1 MHFRTFLFLGC
12 LLGLISNSLA
22 ATESP
27 KPVSYYTDIRPIF
40 EANCVG
46 CHQPSKDKGGYIMT
60 DFARLLE
67 GGEDD
72 VAVVPGKP
80 KESYLIDEITPDAEG
95 KAEMPKKKDPL
106 HEVEIALITRW
117 ISEGAK
123 DDTPENARQRYD
135 QDNPPIYTKPPAIT
149 SVDFSPDGQLLAVA
163 GFHEVLLHKADGSGS
178 VARLVGLSE
187 RIESVRFSPDGT
199 KLAVTGGRP
208 GRMGEVQVWDVAK
221 KSLILSAS
229 STFDTVYGAAWSPDG
244 TRISFGGS
252 DNTVRAIDAK
262 TGEQVFFQGGH
273 NDWVFD
279 TAFNPKG
286 DHVVSVS
293 RDMTV
298 KLTEFKTERLI
309 DNITSI
315 TPKALSGG
323 ISSVVSHPTRDE
335 IVVGGAD
342 GVPKLYRIFRNTAR
356 KIGDDANLL
365 FEFPPLEGRIFAVD
379 ISKDAKRIAAGSSL
393 DGKGAIHIYEVD
405 PNAKIPANVAAA
417 IKQPTHQRNA
427 DMKKA
432 LKKYFA
438 EGQKTLAAIPVEDSG
453 IYAVAFNHDSSRLAA
468 AGTDGKIRLI
478 DTANGK
484 LIKSFLPVQITQEPV
499 LAKTGTTKKV
509 ALDKRKP
516 LDAEKIPAGRTVTKL
531 SVAPNNIT
539 IDTPYRYAQIV
550 VSATLDSGDVID
562 VTRLV
567 KKQIKGKGTT
577 ISNTGIVR
585 SAING
590 TSEITFSIA
599 GQSIATQIK
608 TSGQEQDTTLSWT
621 KDVNPVI
628 AKMGCNAGTCHGAK
642 DGKNGFKLS
651 LRGYDPIY
659 DVRAFTDDIAS
670 RRVNLA
676 SPDNSLMLLKATSAV
691 PHEGGQLTTPHDDY
705 YKIVRSWI
713 AKGAKLEKKTT
724 KVTKIDVFPLNPVVQ
739 NIGAMQQMRVVA
751 TYPNGETRDVTTE
764 AVVSSGNG
772 EVAETVK
779 GYPALVKVLRR
790 GEAPILVRYEGA
802 YAATTVT
809 AMGDRS
815 GFVWNN
821 PPKFNQI
828 DSLVS
833 EKWLRMKTLP
843 SEICTDL
850 DFVRRIYLDLTG
862 LPPTAAQVK
871 SFLSDVRH
879 SQVKRDA
886 LIDSLIGNPEFVEF
900 WTNKWADMLQ
910 VNRKFLAPQ
919 GAKLFR
925 EWIRK
930 EVANNTPYDEFAR
943 KVITATGSNKDNPA
957 ASYYKILRTPEETME
972 NTTHLFLATRF
983 NCNKCHDHPFERW
996 TQDNYYEMAS
1006 FFAHVGLKSDPASGK
1021 SKIGG
1026 TAVEG
1031 AKPLYE
1037 IVYQNKKG
1045 ELKHERTGEVIT
1057 PAFPYPAKHA
1067 EKKEAPRRDK
1077 LAGWIT
1083 SPDNRYFA
1091 SSYANRIWGYMM
1103 GTGIIEPLDDIR
1115 AGNPPS
1121 NPELLDWLTK
1131 HFVESGFDVRELM
1144 RVVCKS
1150 RTYQLSIET
1159 NKWNNDDTINFSH
1172 AKARRLPAEVLYD
1185 SIHAVT
1191 GASSRFPGVP
1201 AGTRAAS
1208 LPDVGVKLP
1217 DGFLSNFGRPVRE
1230 SSCECE
1236 RNTDMQLGPIM
1247 ALLSGPTVGNAINDP
1262 KNAISLIVKDTK
1274 DDRKMIEE
1282 LFYRILNRP
1291 PAEAEVKATLTHF
1304 SEGIDQDHATLEK
1317 TLAEHLQKR
1326 DPALPAAEKKREDDI
1341 NAAKL
1346 AITNREKEIKPDID
1360 AKEKQRKE
1368 RIAKLDAEKKAYD
1381 KGFPAKI
1388 AAWEQDLTGGASPW
1402 THLQASE
1409 LKSTSGSK
1417 LTVEADQTIFAS
1429 GKNAKTEYFVSTPTK
1444 LTGITAVRLEMLADD
1459 RLPGKGP
1466 GLGGGNFVLGEFE
1479 LEVAPASNPTK
1490 FQKIKFNTA
1499 KASFSQKSYEVAKA
1513 IDGKPGGPNAG
1524 WAISPQVGKNQ
1535 TAIFGI
1541 GQPIGHDGGSILRFT
1556 LKQHFDD
1563 RHLIGKFRLSITTR
1577 TGPLPFLVPDSVKA
1591 VLALAPDK
1599 RNDKQ
1604 SAELTKY
1611 FRENDSALKALDGQL
1626 VNAKKPLP
1634 TDPELVKLRNH
1645 LAAMEKVPRA
1655 DALHDRLRYDLDLST
1670 RQLSQRR
1677 LTGAQ
1682 DLAWALINTPA
1693 FLFNR

>member
-12 LLGLISNSLA
+12 LFGLISNSLA
-22 ATESP
+22 ATESQ
-27 KPVSYYTDIRPIF
+27 KPVSYHTDIRPIF

-46 CHQPSKDKGGYIMT
+46 CHQPSKDRGGYIMT

-67 GGEDD
+67 GGEEN
-72 VAVVPGKP
+72 VAIVPGKP
-80 KESYLIDEITPDAEG
+80 QESYLIEEITPDAEG

-123 DDTPENARQRYD
+123 NDTPENARQRYD
-135 QDNPPIYTKPPAIT
+135 QDNLPVYTKPPVIT
-149 SVDFSPDGQLLAVA
+149 SLDFSPDGKTLAVS

-178 VARLVGLSE
+178 LARLVGLSE
-187 RIESVRFSPDGT
+187 RIESVRFSPDG
-199 KLAVTGGRP
+199 KRLAVTGGLP

-221 KSLILSAS
+221 KKLSLSAPV
-229 STFDTVYGAAWSPDG
+229 TFDTVYGAAWSPDG
-244 TRISFGGS
+244 TKISFGGS
-252 DNTVRAIDAK
+252 DHTLRAIDSK
-262 TGEQVFFQGGH
+262 TGEQVLFQGGH

-286 DHVVSVS
+286 DHVISVS
-293 RDMTV
+293 RDMTA
-298 KLTEFKTERLI
+298 KLTELKTERLI

-323 ISSVVSHPTRDE
+323 ISAVVSHPTRDE

-379 ISKDAKRIAAGSSL
+379 ISMDAKRIAAGSSL

-405 PNAKIPANVAAA
+405 PNAKIPDNVAAA

-427 DMKKA
+427 EMKKA
-432 LKKYFA
+432 LKKYFTD
-438 EGQKTLAAIPVEDSG
+438 GVKTLAAIPVEECG
-453 IYAVAFNHDSSRLAA
+453 IFAVAFNPDGSRLAA
-468 AGTDGKIRLI
+468 AGADGQVRLI
-478 DTANGK
+478 DANSGK
-484 LIKSFLPVQITQEPV
+484 QIKSFVPVEIHPEKLTSKE
-499 LAKTGTTKKV
+499 KTNKKT
-509 ALDKRKP
+509 ALDKRKS
-516 LDAEKIPAGRTVTKL
+516 LDAEKIPDGRKITTL
-531 SVAPNNIT
+531 SVEPKNIL
-539 IDTPYRYAQIV
+539 IDTPYRYAQVV
-550 VSATLDSGDVID
+550 VSATLDSGDIID

-567 KKQIKGKGTT
+567 KKQVQGKGTT
-577 ISNTGIVR
+577 ISKTGIVR
-585 SAING
+585 GAING
-590 TSEITFSIA
+590 SSKINFSINGHSA
-599 GQSIATQIK
+599 GIAVQV
-608 TSGQEQDTTLSWT
+608 SNQEQDTTLSWT
-621 KDVNPVI
+621 KDVNPVV

-659 DVRAFTDDIAS
+659 DIRAFTDDVAS

-676 SPDNSLMLLKATSAV
+676 SPDASLMLLKATSAV

-705 YKIVRSWI
+705 YKIIRSWI
-713 AKGAKLEKKTT
+713 SKGAKLEEKTT
-724 KVTKIDVFPLNPVVQ
+724 KVAKIDVFPLNPVVQ
-739 NIGAMQQMRVVA
+739 NIGSMQQMRITA

-815 GFVWNN
+815 GFVWND
-821 PPKFNQI
+821 PPKFNEI

-833 EKWLRMKTLP
+833 KKWLRMKTLP
-843 SEICTDL
+843 SEICTDI

-862 LPPTAAQVK
+862 LPPTAGQVK
-871 SFLSDVRH
+871 AFLADVRP
-879 SQVKRDA
+879 SRAKRDA

-919 GAKLFR
+919 GAKIFR

-930 EVANNTPYDEFAR
+930 EVADNTPYDEFAR

-1006 FFAHVGLKSDPASGK
+1006 FFAHVGLKGDPASGK

-1037 IVYQNKKG
+1037 IVYQNKSG
-1045 ELKHERTGEVIT
+1045 EVKHERTGEIIT

-1067 EKKEAPRRDK
+1067 EKKDAPRRDK

-1091 SSYANRIWGYMM
+1091 SSYANRVWGYMM

-1144 RVVCKS
+1144 RVICKS

-1262 KNAISLIVKDTK
+1262 KNAISKIAKDSK
-1274 DDRKMIEE
+1274 DDRQMIEE

-1291 PAEAEVKATLTHF
+1291 PAEAEIKATLTHF

-1317 TLAEHLQKR
+1317 ALAEHLQKR
-1326 DPALPAAEKKREDDI
+1326 DPALAAAETKREDDI
-1341 NAAKL
+1341 NTAKL

-1368 RIAKLDAEKKAYD
+1368 RIAKLDSEKKAYD
-1381 KGFPAKI
+1381 KSFSARI
-1388 AAWEQDLTGGASPW
+1388 AAWEKDLANAASPW
-1402 THLQASE
+1402 AHLQASE

-1429 GKNAKTEYFVSTPTK
+1429 GKNAKTDYIVAAPTK

-1479 LEVAPASNPTK
+1479 LEVAPTSDPTK

-1541 GQPIGHDGGSILRFT
+1541 GQPIGHDGGTILRFT

-1563 RHLIGKFRLSITTR
+1563 RHLIGKFRLSVTTK
-1577 TGPLPFLVPDSVKA
+1577 TGPLPFSIPDNVKA

-1611 FRENDSALKALDGQL
+1611 FRDNDSALKALNEQMA
-1626 VNAKKPLP
+1626 NAKKPLP
-1634 TDPELVKLRNH
+1634 IDPELIKLRNH
-1645 LAAMEKVPRA
+1645 LTAMEKVPRA
-1655 DALHDRLRYDLDLST
+1655 DPLHDRLQYDLDLST
-1670 RQLSQRR
+1670 KQLSQRR